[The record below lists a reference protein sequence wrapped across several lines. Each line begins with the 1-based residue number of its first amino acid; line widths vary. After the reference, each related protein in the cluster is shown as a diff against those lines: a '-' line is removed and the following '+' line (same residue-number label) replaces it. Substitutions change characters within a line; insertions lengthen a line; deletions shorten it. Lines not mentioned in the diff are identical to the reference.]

1 MMSGKATEKVTTPVA
16 ASACKIP
23 TAAEAL
29 CSTQVKMR
37 PTKIPRMGL
46 EKVVSMCRKASLSC
60 KGATELLMACMP
72 NISTAKPMRISPM
85 CTLDCFLQNMR
96 RMMPITATT
105 PVRVAV
111 ESRDTQPEPPSRAD
125 RQMIQPVTLVPRMA
139 PMMMPMACLTFIM
152 PELTKPTTMTEVA
165 EEDWMMAVTP
175 VPNRTPLMGL
185 PESLYSTSSSLLPAT
200 FFRPSPMRVMP
211 KRKRATPLSSAITLE
226 MPMV

>member
-1 MMSGKATEKVTTPVA
+1 
-16 ASACKIP
+16 
-23 TAAEAL
+23 
-29 CSTQVKMR
+29 
-37 PTKIPRMGL
+37 MGL
-46 EKVVSMCRKASLSC
+46 EKLVRMRIKASLSRR
-60 KGATELLMACMP
+60 GDTAPDMADMP
-72 NISTAKPMRISPM
+72 YISTAKPSRISPT
-85 CTLDCFLQNMR
+85 CRLDALLLNIR
-96 RMMPITATT
+96 RIMPITATT